1 MEDQIAK
8 YTKEIFEIENENKL
22 LQSENTKLKQEM
34 EMARIKQID
43 LDTRNEKLETECR
56 HLADELRNVLEKT
69 ESMACDN
76 DDVDEEGSSIEQR
89 WQEIISELEE
99 RIEVCTCSEYFI
111 PSDKYTR
118 FALFSSL
125 PSLGNNFKIRK
136 KQVKD

>member
-43 LDTRNEKLETECR
+43 LDTRNEKLESDCR

-118 FALFSSL
+118 FALFHL
-125 PSLGNNFKIRK
+125 FRL
-136 KQVKD
+136 